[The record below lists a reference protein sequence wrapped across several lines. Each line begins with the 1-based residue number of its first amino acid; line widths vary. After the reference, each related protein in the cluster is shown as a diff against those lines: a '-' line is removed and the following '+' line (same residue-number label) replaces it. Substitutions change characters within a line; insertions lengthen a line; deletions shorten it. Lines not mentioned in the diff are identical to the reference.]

1 MPHFEVGLG
10 TNSCHVCL
18 ADLMPVVA
26 ALDVQAREH
35 VGPIWNLTARVS
47 LLEDPGNV
55 PVGMSPILVTDE
67 MPGQIHGVH
76 VMDQD
81 VAFAMVLAAEGW
93 ELAASHECIEML
105 IDPSGGTKK
114 PGRRLAITDGIL
126 GDADGLVEYIVEACD
141 PVEDA
146 SYAYQ
151 IGGVWVSDFYTPQY
165 FDDVK
170 RDGVRYT
177 YRDQLDGP
185 RTVGRNGYLSWHDP
199 DANALRQL
207 RNFDRLEIIP
217 LDPHA
222 RATTDEIMPT
232 LRCHVDRLTETPRV
246 LGSRQRTL
254 SRRK

>member
-10 TNSCHVCL
+10 TNSRHVCL

-151 IGGVWVSDFYTPQY
+151 IGGGLGFGLLHAAIFRRCEDGRRALHVS
-165 FDDVK
+165 
-170 RDGVRYT
+170 
-177 YRDQLDGP
+177 GP
-185 RTVGRNGYLSWHDP
+185 VGRAAHRRPQRLS
-199 DANALRQL
+199 QL
-207 RNFDRLEIIP
+207 
-217 LDPHA
+217 A
-222 RATTDEIMPT
+222 RP
-232 LRCHVDRLTETPRV
+232 RCQRIAAAPQFRPVGDHPARPACPRDD
-246 LGSRQRTL
+246 G
-254 SRRK
+254 